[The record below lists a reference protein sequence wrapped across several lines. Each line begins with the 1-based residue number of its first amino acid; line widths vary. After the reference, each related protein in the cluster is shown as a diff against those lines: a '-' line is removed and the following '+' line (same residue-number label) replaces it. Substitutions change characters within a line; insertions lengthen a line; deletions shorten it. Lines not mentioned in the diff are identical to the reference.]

1 MERNELLAQLK
12 LVIADYLTD
21 DNKQKLATIT
31 EQTNFVT
38 DLQIDSVDL
47 VDIVINTETKFAIQI
62 ENETIATMVTVGKC
76 LDVIESK
83 LKEKV

>member
-21 DNKQKLATIT
+21 DNKQKLDTIT